1 MRSLLTCIIACNR
14 PALLEQTKTSLIA
27 NTDFNLKV
35 EVYDDLQRIGQNW
48 NLMQAYEGRKEK
60 YVLHVEDDWLFDDTN
75 KKWVNESIQILRCNP
90 EIIKVINRKDAI
102 HPVTEWYKD
111 SFGILDKWTDPWC
124 LNEWFGFGWN
134 CGATRLDL
142 LQEFFPLKD
151 KSEQEIS
158 KEIYDAGYRT
168 ALLKN
173 STATHIGE
181 GQSTHL

>member
-14 PALLEQTKTSLIA
+14 PELLEQTKTSLIA

-48 NLMQAYEGRKEK
+48 NLMQAYEGRKGK
-60 YVLHVEDDWLFDDTN
+60 YVLHVEDDWSFDDTN
-75 KKWVNESIQILRCNP
+75 KKWVNESLKILRDNP
-90 EIIKVINRKDAI
+90 FIIKVINRKDAI
-102 HPVTEWYKD
+102 HPAEFNY
-111 SFGILDKWTDPWC
+111 GNYAILDKWIDPWKF
-124 LNEWFGFGWN
+124 NEWHGFGWN
-134 CGATRLDL
+134 CGVTRLDL

-151 KSEQEIS
+151 FSEQEIS
-158 KEIYDAGYRT
+158 KIIYDAGYRT